1 MWNARNV
8 NTPNLRTL
16 LGTLMS
22 PSKCNL
28 IFLSELPSLKKI
40 TVCPKFIPM
49 FLNVTLNGSLI
60 HSIGISHHFSSEKQ
74 LVVKAQTVDIQVL
87 LDGLKGIIVVQHVLP
102 LDI

>member
-1 MWNARNV
+1 
-8 NTPNLRTL
+8 
-16 LGTLMS
+16 
-22 PSKCNL
+22 
-28 IFLSELPSLKKI
+28 
-40 TVCPKFIPM
+40 M

-87 LDGLKGIIVVQHVLP
+87 LDGLKGIIVVQNVLP